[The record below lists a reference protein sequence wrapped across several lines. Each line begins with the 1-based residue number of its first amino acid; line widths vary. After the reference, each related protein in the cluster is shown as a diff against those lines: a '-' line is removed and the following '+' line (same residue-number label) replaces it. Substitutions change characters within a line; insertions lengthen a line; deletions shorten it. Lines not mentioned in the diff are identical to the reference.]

1 MIFKLLFIIENY
13 FLKDENNQKILKSGQ
28 SNVPIEDK
36 TLSIYYG
43 NDFANIKC
51 INFVS
56 MAHSGNK
63 VAKVSQIIELNYF
76 Y

>member
-1 MIFKLLFIIENY
+1 MYRYLYCVIFFE
-13 FLKDENNQKILKSGQ
+13 KDLNNQNILKSGQ
-28 SNVPIEDK
+28 LNVPIEDK

-43 NDFANIKC
+43 NDFVNIKC

-63 VAKVSQIIELNYF
+63 VAKVS
-76 Y
+76 